1 VLLVTKP
8 STQADALL
16 ARDPAI
22 AAITWFERN
31 PRGKTHGRHDGPLG
45 FARLVAD
52 LRAARADTAILL
64 HHAPALAAAL
74 RLAGIPRR
82 HAYGFSRA
90 QRFWLNAQPF
100 LPAPP
105 PFTEAAAQAATFA
118 AAIGFPNLPEP
129 SIHPDAAAL
138 VRVRTHLADAPRPW
152 WVFGIGA
159 NDASR
164 QWGADNFSSL
174 AGHLAGTT
182 ILLGGQMDAGL
193 ACAIAGKLAEQPRQA
208 IGWPLPDVAALLF
221 VAEHFIGNDSGP
233 LNLRAA
239 MGRPAHAL
247 FGASGPLLHSR
258 HIVPIVPEGGAR
270 AGMAAIGVEQA
281 RQVLAIEHATAR

>member
-1 VLLVTKP
+1 MTKP

-22 AAITWFERN
+22 AKITWFDRN
-31 PRGKTHGRHDGPLG
+31 SRGNTNGRHDGPLG

-74 RLAGIPRR
+74 RLAGILRR

-90 QRFWLNAQPF
+90 QRLWLNAQPF

-105 PFTEAAAQAATFA
+105 PFTEAAVQAATFA
-118 AAIGFPNLPEP
+118 TALGFPLLPEP
-129 SIHPDAAAL
+129 SIHPDPAAL
-138 VRVRTHLADAPRPW
+138 VRVQTRLAEAPRPW

-159 NDASR
+159 NDADR

-174 AGHLAGTT
+174 ARHLAGTT
-182 ILLGGQMDAGL
+182 ILLGGPMDADL
-193 ACAIAGKLAEQPRQA
+193 ACAIAGKLVEQPRQA
-208 IGWPLPDVAALLF
+208 IGWPLADVAALLSL
-221 VAEHFIGNDSGP
+221 AEHFIGNDSGP

-258 HIVPIVPEGGAR
+258 HIVPIVPKGGPR
-270 AGMAAIGVEQA
+270 SGMAAIGVEQV
-281 RQVLAIEHATAR
+281 RRDVLLPPAGY